1 MNHSVTIVLTFALL
15 LGLPGTAQ
23 TPKGEIKGSAWQH
36 TAASLEGLV
45 AQASVALPASVTGG
59 APYLGPWKDRPA
71 GTAHKVP
78 VVLFLHGSS
87 GLGLK
92 AIGEWQAWLS
102 GFGVASM
109 APDSFALPG
118 RVTYSSPIDRESYEK
133 IHALRASEI
142 APALAALRLQPWADP
157 ARLVLA
163 GASEGGVPV
172 ARYGG
177 REFVARM
184 IFSWSC
190 EDNYFVDQ
198 HRTAVLPGQPVLNV
212 MSASDPF
219 FSPANPWLGNPLA
232 RGHAGE
238 AFKGSQEATIVLVP
252 GAPHTL
258 VNLPLVRAATRGFLG
273 ATVQP

>member
-1 MNHSVTIVLTFALL
+1 MDTPAAAQAPRGEVK
-15 LGLPGTAQ
+15 GT
-23 TPKGEIKGSAWQH
+23 AWQH
-36 TAASLEGLV
+36 TPASLEGLV
-45 AQASVALPASVTGG
+45 ARASVALPAPVTGG
-59 APYLGPWKDRPA
+59 APYLGPWKDMPA
-71 GTAHKVP
+71 GAARKVP

-87 GLGLK
+87 GLGLE
-92 AIGEWQAWLS
+92 AIGEWQAWLA
-102 GFGVASM
+102 GLGVASM

-118 RVTYSSPIDRESYEK
+118 RVTYTSPLDQAAYER
-133 IHALRASEI
+133 IHALRAAEI
-142 APALAALRLQPWADP
+142 APALAALQRRPWADP

-177 REFVARM
+177 SEFAARM

-190 EDNYFVDQ
+190 EDNYFVDE

-219 FSPANPWLGNPLA
+219 FGTDNRWLGNPQA

-238 AFKGSQEATIVLVP
+238 AFKDSPAATIVLVP

-258 VNLPLVRAATRGFLG
+258 LNLPQARAATRAFLESAVRPG
-273 ATVQP
+273 S